1 MINASATNER
11 AQIARSDRA
20 VQGFLARTGLGALP
34 LPRHSR
40 DRLVIVGDVT
50 RREMVRHLLAT
61 VGQDLAGV
69 TLLAEAPCAT
79 VAPGMDYFDAARIE
93 WVARER
99 LDSAIE
105 ELASA
110 GHLLGVVELRCPFAP
125 NDAARFRD
133 VCAVNGCWYTE
144 RVAVAAAGLLDLAA
158 AIRAGC

>member
-1 MINASATNER
+1 MINVSAISKR
-11 AQIARSDRA
+11 PQLARHDRA

-34 LPRHSR
+34 LPSHSQ
-40 DRLVIVGDVT
+40 DRLVIVGDAT

-61 VGQDLAGV
+61 VGQDLGGV
-69 TLLAEAPCAT
+69 TLLAEVPCAT

-99 LDSAIE
+99 LDFAMA

-110 GHLLGVVELRCPFAP
+110 GHLLGVVELRCSFAP

-133 VCAVNGCWYTE
+133 VCAVNGIWYTG
-144 RVAVAAAGLLDLAA
+144 RVAVAAAALLDLAA
-158 AIRAGC
+158 AIRSGC